1 MSMLITAVPT
11 CVFFC
16 STAVFHCLAF
26 LSFCNGRSCFVCLL
40 ASLLRFPSLSSS
52 PFFCS
57 FPILVSV
64 SGSVTVRLALLD
76 FIQCQL
82 AAYINTGP
90 VDQELTQLLL

>member
-1 MSMLITAVPT
+1 VYFSALLLFFIVLLSCLFVTVGRVLSACWPVY
-11 CVFFC
+11 CVF
-16 STAVFHCLAF
+16 
-26 LSFCNGRSCFVCLL
+26 LL
-40 ASLLRFPSLSSS
+40 FPVVL
-52 PFFCS
+52 FFCS